1 MEQKDINQINSK
13 LDSII
18 AATCELRRLA
28 EKVEKHERIL
38 RGGNG
43 EALGLSARV
52 TRVEELVCENHELL
66 FGDGDKPGLKGN
78 VQALSAKVQTLT
90 DKFANYDKFVWFAV
104 TAIIGTLISVW
115 IR

>member
-1 MEQKDINQINSK
+1 MEQKDINQINDK
-13 LDSII
+13 LDDII
-18 AATCELRRLA
+18 AATCELQKLA

-52 TRVEELVCENHELL
+52 VNLEKIAEANHTLL
-66 FGDGDKPGLKGN
+66 FGDGEKPGLKGR
-78 VQALSAKVQTLT
+78 VQEIANTLASYNKFLWIVMAAAIGSLLS
-90 DKFANYDKFVWFAV
+90 
-104 TAIIGTLISVW
+104 IW